1 MRLVYLSPVRWR
13 SFPQRPHKLVEW
25 FHLRHGGDVL
35 WVDPY
40 PTRLPAWR
48 DLRRMSPDWSSGFA
62 EASERAFEW
71 LTVFRPYALPLEPF
85 TGTVGLNRM
94 LLWKVHVA
102 VSNFLSGN
110 GGRVIGIGKPST
122 LALEVLQRHPDVTSF
137 FDAMD
142 DFPAFY
148 KGVAKRA
155 AERSVDRIASRVSRI
170 LISSEALK
178 RRFRSQRSKLLLVR
192 NACDI
197 DALPPVE
204 AVWREG
210 GRPVLGY
217 VGTLGDWFDWPLLSA
232 LAETDPSARI
242 RLVGPAYVPP
252 PKPLPDNVEVW
263 PACTHGTAID
273 AMRNFSVGLIPF
285 KYTELTYSVDP
296 IKYYEYRALGLP
308 IVSSRFGRMAF
319 RDSEPG
325 IFLVDEHSDLAT
337 PIRSALGH
345 RDEKNEI
352 EKFRERNSWTARFD
366 ASPIFTG

>member
-48 DLRRMSPDWSSGFA
+48 DLRRMSPDWNSGFA

-155 AERSVDRIASRVSRI
+155 AERSVDRIASRVSSI

-210 GRPVLGY
+210 G
-217 VGTLGDWFDWPLLSA
+217 
-232 LAETDPSARI
+232 PSCPGLRRDAR
-242 RLVGPAYVPP
+242 RLVRLAAAVRARGDRSVRTHPPDRPGPTS
-252 PKPLPDNVEVW
+252 LRRSLSRTTW
-263 PACTHGTAID
+263 RCG
-273 AMRNFSVGLIPF
+273 R
-285 KYTELTYSVDP
+285 
-296 IKYYEYRALGLP
+296 RALTERRSMPCG
-308 IVSSRFGRMAF
+308 ISRWA
-319 RDSEPG
+319 
-325 IFLVDEHSDLAT
+325 
-337 PIRSALGH
+337 
-345 RDEKNEI
+345 
-352 EKFRERNSWTARFD
+352 
-366 ASPIFTG
+366 